1 MAWIQ
6 TTRRKYGLAY
16 FIRDVRDGRQV
27 VIPVPD
33 GVDRAFAER
42 MLDKYVVRKDLE
54 KEGYDD
60 GLARQTRIRV
70 LPKRPTS

>member
-6 TTRRKYGLAY
+6 TTKRKGGPAY
-16 FIRDVRDGRQV
+16 FIRDVRDGRQI
-27 VIPVPD
+27 VIPAPD

-60 GLARQTRIRV
+60 GMARQTRIRV
-70 LPKRPTS
+70 LPTRPAS